1 MNTAAH
7 YLVVEDDHDG
17 QELVSR
23 ILRHHRVQF
32 AVCGSAEEALAQISN
47 GAVFGG
53 AIIDLAL
60 PGMDGWTLLR
70 TLHTVPA
77 TAALRCVAMT
87 AYHSPEIAVK
97 AIEAGFAA
105 YFPKPL
111 DATAFMRELV
121 RVLDG

>member
-1 MNTAAH
+1 MSAPPH

-23 ILRHHRVQF
+23 ILRHHRVGF
-32 AVCGSAEEALAQISN
+32 AVCGSAEEALAQIGS
-47 GAVFGG
+47 GALFSG

-70 TLHTVPA
+70 TLHAAPA
-77 TAALRCVAMT
+77 TAALPCVAMT
-87 AYHSPEIAVK
+87 AYHSPELAVK
-97 AIEAGFAA
+97 AIEVGFAA

-111 DATAFMRELV
+111 DATAFMRELG